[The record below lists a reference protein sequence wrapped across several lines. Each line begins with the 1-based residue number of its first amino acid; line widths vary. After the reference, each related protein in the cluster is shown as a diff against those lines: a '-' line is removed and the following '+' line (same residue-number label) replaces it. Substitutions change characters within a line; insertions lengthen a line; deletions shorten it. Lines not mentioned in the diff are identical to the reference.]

1 MRRSRSEL
9 KLSDRERHRRLSANP
24 NVSMQDLNEVLASIA
39 TTRLERKE
47 SLNEVRE
54 EMIAKKR
61 AEMQE
66 RMKQRG
72 SLVKLQF

>member
-61 AEMQE
+61 VEMQE